1 MLILKPRIGLIAVSA
16 FLTVAA
22 TFGHAAIAPE
32 NAVAIWLLDE
42 VDGGSIADISENAFE
57 SLVQGAPDEIEG
69 VIGGGLELVGGSG
82 VVVEDAP
89 SLNFEE
95 DSFSVTIWFQ
105 FDVAPDWGRLVRDRN
120 PSPWGSGNAGW
131 ELQTQGTQVH
141 WSLDDAA
148 STHMKNSYADAGNG
162 EWRHTAMIVDR
173 ENELLITYL
182 DGVDRKEVGI
192 AALNSVTGPQPVTI
206 GDGFPGLIDEIGI
219 FNVVI
224 DEDDVIMIMESGLEA
239 AIGGAAVDPN
249 GKAPV
254 TWATM
259 KLRY

>member
-1 MLILKPRIGLIAVSA
+1 MLSVKPRVGPITVTV
-16 FLTVAA
+16 FLMVVATV
-22 TFGHAAIAPE
+22 GHAAIDPDS
-32 NAVAIWLLDE
+32 AVAIWLLDE
-42 VDGGSIADISENAFE
+42 VEGGLTPDISGNAFE
-57 SLVQGAPDEIEG
+57 GIIQGAPDEIDGKIEG
-69 VIGGGLELVGGSG
+69 GWELVGGSG
-82 VVVEDAP
+82 YVVEDTP
-89 SLNFEE
+89 SLNFEK

-131 ELQTQGTQVH
+131 ELQTQGAQVH

-148 STHMKNSYADAGNG
+148 STHMKNSYPDAGNG

-182 DGVDRKEVGI
+182 DGVDMKEVGI
-192 AALNSVTGPQPVTI
+192 AALDSVTGPQPVTI
-206 GDGFPGLIDEIGI
+206 GDGFPGLVDEIGI
-219 FNVVI
+219 FNGAI
-224 DEDDVIMIMESGLEA
+224 SEDDVSTIMNSGLEA
-239 AIGGAAVDPN
+239 AIGGAAVEPG

-259 KLRY
+259 KLR